1 MKIERLTDLKGMV
14 NTMKLIKLPFKIIA
28 FPVIALLWLVAM
40 LAKVTVKIACYIA
53 GPVMLLLFGLIIY
66 VITKQRWNDLLI
78 LGCMEGICILILFGV
93 TWMIANVQDVNELL
107 IEFIKS

>member
-14 NTMKLIKLPFKIIA
+14 DTMKLIKLPFKIFV
-28 FPVIALLWLVAM
+28 FPVIALLWLVTM
-40 LAKVTVKIACYIA
+40 LAKVTVKIVCYIA
-53 GPVMLLLFGLIIY
+53 GPVMLVLLGLIIY
-66 VITKQRWNDLLI
+66 VITKQRWDDLFI